1 MSTKNTKWHKGES
14 LVSASRIFVNLVS
27 KLSYWAV
34 WRLIYLITAGKGREI
49 FLMAKMLRV
58 TR

>member
-34 WRLIYLITAGKGREI
+34 WRLIYLITAGGAGE
-49 FLMAKMLRV
+49 
-58 TR
+58 